1 MSASENSERNQF
13 PWTGPYVVPDYPDLT
28 RVDDPDVPRDDDPDV
43 EGEDDPDVEGEDD
56 PDVDE
61 GYGPAALGPPSFL
74 PAPFAEKA
82 RAAAYMARGA
92 GNGLWAAARAH
103 PTVTAGTAV
112 GTAAALAL
120 VYGWGRRSGRRA
132 ARRDLGPVA
141 LFLTRRG

>member
-13 PWTGPYVVPDYPDLT
+13 PWTGPYAVPDYPDPT
-28 RVDDPDVPRDDDPDV
+28 RV
-43 EGEDDPDVEGEDD
+43 DD

-61 GYGPAALGPPSFL
+61 GYEPAASEEPRVL

-82 RAAAYMARGA
+82 RAAAYVACGA
-92 GNGLWAAARAH
+92 GSDLWAAARAH
-103 PTVTAGTAV
+103 RTVTAGAAA

-120 VYGWGRRSGRRA
+120 AYGWGRRAGRRA

-141 LFLTRRG
+141 LFFARRG